1 MKLKKEYLILAAV
14 IFGLS
19 AYLYYRSADRTHYTL
34 PKLPALAAPDV
45 TKVQMARGGETVTLA
60 RKDGRWVIE
69 PQGWTVDPKTAQEI
83 LEAITGLSLTA
94 LVSESK
100 SYAIYEL
107 DDERKANVKAW
118 QGDQLRR
125 EFDVGKAAPSFRH
138 TFVRPAGDERVFHA
152 QDNISFRFR
161 MAVDDLRDKAV
172 LAFKPEEIEEVR
184 ITQAGA
190 TTSLTRKQVEAAA
203 GQATPATAWIG
214 SDGRTADPGAVQSLL
229 AELSKLSCEK
239 FVTDRDKASFEA
251 PEVTIELKGA
261 AEHTLKIFAPLSA
274 EDKSRPAVSSGS
286 DAPFSLADYQ
296 LQQLMKPGEAY
307 FGKAEEKKQ

>member
-1 MKLKKEYLILAAV
+1 MKIKKEYLILAAV

-19 AYLYYRSADRTHYTL
+19 AYLFYRSADRTHYTL
-34 PKLPALAAPDV
+34 PKLPALAAADV
-45 TKVQMARGGETVTLA
+45 TKVQMTRGGETVTLA
-60 RKDGRWVIE
+60 RKDARWVIE

-100 SYAIYEL
+100 SYEIYEL

-118 QGDQLRR
+118 QNDQLRR
-125 EFDVGKAAPSFRH
+125 ELDVGKAAPSFRH
-138 TFVRPAGDERVFHA
+138 TFVRPAGDDRVFHA

-172 LAFKPEEIEEVR
+172 LAFNPEEIEEIR

-190 TTSLTRKQVEAAA
+190 TTPLARKKAEAPA
-203 GQATPATAWIG
+203 GQAAPPAEWIG
-214 SDGRTADPGAVQSLL
+214 PDGRSADAATVQSLI

-239 FVTDRDKASFEA
+239 FVADSDKASFEA
-251 PEVTIELKGA
+251 PEVIIALKGA
-261 AEHTLKIFAPLSA
+261 TEHALKIFAPLSA

-286 DAPFSLADYQ
+286 DYPFILADYQ
-296 LQQLMKPGEAY
+296 LQQLMRPGESY
-307 FGKAEEKKQ
+307 FEAGKK

>member
-1 MKLKKEYLILAAV
+1 MKMKKEYLILAAV

-19 AYLYYRSADRTHYTL
+19 AYLFYRSADRTHYTL
-34 PKLPALAAPDV
+34 PKLPALAAGDI
-45 TKVQMARGGETVTLA
+45 TRVQMTRGAETVTLA
-60 RKDGRWVIE
+60 RQDGRWAIE
-69 PQGWTVDPKTAQEI
+69 PQGWPVDPKTAQEI
-83 LEAITGLSLTA
+83 LEAIAALNLTA

-100 SYAIYEL
+100 SYAVYEL

-161 MAVDDLRDKAV
+161 MAVDDLRDKSV
-172 LAFKPEEIEEVR
+172 LAFTPEEIEEVR

-190 TTSLTRKQVEAAA
+190 TATLTRKKAEAPA
-203 GQATPATAWIG
+203 GQPAPADAWL
-214 SDGRTADPGAVQSLL
+214 SADGRPADPAAVRSLL
-229 AELSKLSCEK
+229 ADLSNLSCEK
-239 FVTDRDKASFEA
+239 FINDRDTASFEK
-251 PEVTIELKGA
+251 PEAVIELKGA
-261 AEHTLKIFAPLSA
+261 KEHTLKIFAPLSA

-286 DAPFSLADYQ
+286 DSPFALAEHQ
-296 LQQLMKPGEAY
+296 LQQLMRPGEAY
-307 FGKAEEKKQ
+307 FEKPGKQ

>member
-1 MKLKKEYLILAAV
+1 MKIKKEYLILAAV

-19 AYLYYRSADRTHYTL
+19 AYLFYRSADRTHYTL
-34 PKLPALAAPDV
+34 PKLAALAAADV
-45 TKVQMARGGETVTLA
+45 TKVQMTRGGETVTLA

-69 PQGWTVDPKTAQEI
+69 PQGWAVDPKTAQEI
-83 LEAITGLSLTA
+83 LEAITGLNLTA

-100 SYAIYEL
+100 SYAVYEL

-118 QGDQLRR
+118 QNEQLRR

-138 TFVRPAGDERVFHA
+138 TFVRPAGDDRVFHA

-172 LAFKPEEIEEVR
+172 LAFNPEEIEEIR
-184 ITQAGA
+184 IAQAGA
-190 TTSLTRKQVEAAA
+190 NTTLARKKVEATA
-203 GQATPATAWIG
+203 GQPAPAAEWL
-214 SDGRTADPGAVQSLL
+214 SADGRSADAGTVQSLL

-251 PEVTIELKGA
+251 PEVTITLKGA
-261 AEHTLKIFAPLSA
+261 AEHALKIFAPLSA

-286 DAPFSLADYQ
+286 DYPFILADYQ

-307 FGKAEEKKQ
+307 FEAGKK